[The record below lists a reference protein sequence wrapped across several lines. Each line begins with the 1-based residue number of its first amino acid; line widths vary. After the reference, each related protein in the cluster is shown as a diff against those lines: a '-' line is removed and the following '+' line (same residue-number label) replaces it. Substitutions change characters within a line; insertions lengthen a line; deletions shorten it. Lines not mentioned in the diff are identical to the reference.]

1 MQDEDPGSFWQWI
14 QLQGDESM
22 HSMWK
27 RMQWRENIY
36 RMIFGIS
43 DQFVYGE
50 IQVLFLKFELVI
62 DVVVVFACSILFTGC
77 ARALLGKA

>member
-1 MQDEDPGSFWQWI
+1 
-14 QLQGDESM
+14 
-22 HSMWK
+22 
-27 RMQWRENIY
+27 MQWRENIY